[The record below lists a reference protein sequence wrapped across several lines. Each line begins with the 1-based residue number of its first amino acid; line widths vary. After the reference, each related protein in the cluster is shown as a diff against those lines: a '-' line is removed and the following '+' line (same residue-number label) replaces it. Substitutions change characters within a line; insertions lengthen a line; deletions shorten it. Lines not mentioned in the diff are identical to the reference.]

1 MTTKL
6 PPLRAGN
13 GFCEIDESERIFS
26 HKGAKN
32 HRYTYVIFPQA
43 WCTGLRRLKFQ
54 CVAPRGVGYG
64 VAIGVVSNLNANV
77 KSTAFFF
84 DEKEVGHSYNLW
96 LGNKGTQT
104 ANAVQHRY
112 KGSTWTNIDVSDNRK
127 LKSGDI
133 MEAEVDFDNRCIQFL
148 INHEEVGSPLQI
160 EQNIALYPAIAYCCK
175 KSFNHEERGPPKY
188 KLLTCGSAEEEKEA
202 QRRAEKE
209 KAARAL
215 EERERR
221 ERAEEE
227 EAKRKHELE
236 KMRLAAL
243 EQKRH
248 DEARA
253 HELKLATEQKQLQ
266 IDMEEKARALEMK
279 REKERQALAKEREET
294 MRKHA
299 LEMAEIEKAKKAQEE
314 MALRAKEEADRQAA
328 EAKAKAEADATRLAH
343 EQAAR
348 MAEIA
353 KADAA
358 QREAAKLEMA
368 KETARLAKEAK
379 ELHQKLEKERRELEA
394 TQEKERQEREEREAK
409 AKREHDLAMRK
420 QKAEEEKLKAEK
432 AREIELANQKYEREM
447 LDLKAKQ
454 EKETEE
460 RRQKAEKDKKE
471 REEKARVR
479 ILEERQK
486 RRDALR
492 EEMKTAEAEITTYNK
507 LQAKT
512 IMDLSKSEKDE
523 EILNVALTLHKEK
536 YDEDIAFIQ
545 QSINAAKSKYA
556 EAHGKIRN
564 AINQTNVDEG
574 SIPQFLNLIN
584 DGLVVSTLSDT
595 VKREELNSKLGV
607 FAELIER
614 KTKTSMSID
623 TFFTGRLAPFVK
635 YLKAQ
640 EFASMDD
647 LLCDDEK
654 DFNGIVE
661 IVEKGI
667 NKENREIKRYNT
679 KVDASNAKITQ
690 KNAEIDEKVAG
701 IDEKIA
707 AIEKKAY
714 QLREDKAKEND
725 WEKVQQTIAEID
737 QKIATIQKKIV
748 ELNAKEK
755 KDGGKEEDE
764 EKAKELKAHNAH
776 EKEDGDKGK
785 DITGIDQQI
794 AMNEK
799 TIVELNANKD
809 GAKEENKEKT
819 IGTLQKEMDELNAQK
834 AKEQEDGAKGKKMAD
849 ELSAQ
854 QEILRQ
860 KKQQKK
866 DTLKDKKELGER
878 RDPIAPIRT
887 KKMKGGPLF
896 QKLKKLCMRDLAEG
910 KRGWIT
916 KLGDDPD
923 TDVDID
929 IYFKGN
935 LASFAKYL
943 KDGDYE
949 TMEDLLCDPDEDGED
964 KFEEILD
971 IIEAGI
977 EQEEGKPL
985 KRGSSRTESGAM
997 RALKQMCLK
1006 KLAHAKGGWIEQQTQ
1021 KKEIVTAQLTEV
1033 SPCLA
1038 TFFGAMDVA
1047 VTTARKYLEYTA
1059 QNTPAQ
1065 TLAIKNADE
1074 NEKKLKAIGWESA
1087 QAITDEEEEETKDE
1101 YEDEDEDEGA
1111 LAMERVY
1118 KDRERQLAKPPE
1130 RLNEEQAGALELAR
1144 KENNALRTAVVAEMH
1159 VVNALAPQFEGGT
1172 LPFTRKTGL
1181 TLARDVETCSLQI
1194 MESQATIRSSVLI
1207 ARQLVEFKPAKPGK
1221 QAAPFWKV
1229 IDAGIVNIFNNYI
1242 EMMKIASIYFS
1253 YFVKFKAAFEY
1264 YVSCREIQKEDSD
1277 LMVATEYLQRDV
1289 KSFTAF
1295 KSKMQATVDKLT
1307 NDAKTIISDCVSK
1320 TSGAQSFKK
1329 AQEER
1334 EKATAELLRQ
1344 QKDLND
1350 KRFKLVTAF
1359 NAPHDA
1365 WKERAA
1371 ELDRLK
1377 FVKQQRD
1384 EKIQFLTRH
1393 AENANE
1399 KLLEFSNAKQD
1410 DAKEEDDP
1418 EKDIKV
1424 AVVDDAN

>member
-910 KRGWIT
+910 KRGWLK
-916 KLGDDPD
+916 KLGGDDAD
-923 TDVDID
+923 TDIPLKT
-929 IYFKGN
+929 YFKGK
-935 LASFAKYL
+935 LVPFIKYL
-943 KDGDYE
+943 EDEDYE
-949 TMEDLLCDPDEDGED
+949 TMDDILCDEEDD
-964 KFEEILD
+964 FETILK
-971 IIEAGI
+971 IIDAGI
-977 EQEEGKPL
+977 EKDNGKPL
-985 KRGSSRTESGAM
+985 KKGTSGKESGAYKE
-997 RALKQMCLK
+997 LKKMCLREF
-1006 KLAHAKGGWIEQQTQ
+1006 AAADGGWMKQQKI
-1021 KKEIVTAQLTEV
+1021 KKKQVTAQLNEY
-1033 SPCLA
+1033 SPLLA
-1038 TFFGAMDVA
+1038 TFFGEIDVA
-1047 VTTARKYLEYTA
+1047 VNEARKYLVCGKDK
-1059 QNTPAQ
+1059 TPEQ
-1065 TLAIKNADE
+1065 LLAIKNASV
-1074 NEKKLKAIGWESA
+1074 NEKKLKAIKASEEDES
-1087 QAITDEEEEETKDE
+1087 E
-1101 YEDEDEDEGA
+1101 EDEDKEENKEDAGVSEEEARELKLMKQENTAYLSAAVVRLHVVDA
-1111 LAMERVY
+1111 LAHKFE
-1118 KDRERQLAKPPE
+1118 EGEQPE
-1130 RLNEEQAGALELAR
+1130 
-1144 KENNALRTAVVAEMH
+1144 
-1159 VVNALAPQFEGGT
+1159 
-1172 LPFTRKTGL
+1172 TRKTGL

>member
-1 MTTKL
+1 M
-6 PPLRAGN
+6 AWIGN
-13 GFCEIDESERIFS
+13 I
-26 HKGAKN
+26 AK
-32 HRYTYVIFPQA
+32 RVA
-43 WCTGLRRLKFQ
+43 KVVGL
-54 CVAPRGVGYG
+54 
-64 VAIGVVSNLNANV
+64 
-77 KSTAFFF
+77 
-84 DEKEVGHSYNLW
+84 D
-96 LGNKGTQT
+96 
-104 ANAVQHRY
+104 
-112 KGSTWTNIDVSDNRK
+112 SDND
-127 LKSGDI
+127 SGARDAARRADAQRAAAERAAAERADAAKRAAKRAAADR
-133 MEAEVDFDNRCIQFL
+133 EAE
-148 INHEEVGSPLQI
+148 
-160 EQNIALYPAIAYCCK
+160 
-175 KSFNHEERGPPKY
+175 
-188 KLLTCGSAEEEKEA
+188 
-202 QRRAEKE
+202 
-209 KAARAL
+209 
-215 EERERR
+215 
-221 ERAEEE
+221 
-227 EAKRKHELE
+227 RKHELQLK
-236 KMRLAAL
+236 KMEAERAKQEAQAKAQQREAEIKAQAAQAKADQEAKELAI
-243 EQKRH
+243 K
-248 DEARA
+248 
-253 HELKLATEQKQLQ
+253 HEEEMAKLAQADAAERAAAQLKMQ
-266 IDMEEKARALEMK
+266 EEKARLE
-279 REKERQALAKEREET
+279 
-294 MRKHA
+294 
-299 LEMAEIEKAKKAQEE
+299 
-314 MALRAKEEADRQAA
+314 
-328 EAKAKAEADATRLAH
+328 
-343 EQAAR
+343 
-348 MAEIA
+348 
-353 KADAA
+353 
-358 QREAAKLEMA
+358 
-368 KETARLAKEAK
+368 KEAK
-379 ELHQKLEKERRELEA
+379 ELQQNIEKEKLELKAKLELEAKQREEAAIEAQRKYDEKVAEQKRKDEELKAEREKARAESEHAQKLE
-394 TQEKERQEREEREAK
+394 
-409 AKREHDLAMRK
+409 LA
-420 QKAEEEKLKAEK
+420 QKEEEMRQAE
-432 AREIELANQKYEREM
+432 A
-447 LDLKAKQ
+447 
-454 EKETEE
+454 E
-460 RRQKAEKDKKE
+460 RRQKEAKDKADREAAVRSAKLKE
-471 REEKARVR
+471 QEKNKAY
-479 ILEERQK
+479 L
-486 RRDALR
+486 
-492 EEMKTAEAEITTYNK
+492 EAEIKSANEEIKTCED
-507 LQAKT
+507 LQAQT
-512 IMDLSKSEKDE
+512 IKEIKITAGKEEQLKGDYLRHRAKYEQDLAVIVKKIE
-523 EILNVALTLHKEK
+523 LAAEK
-536 YDEDIAFIQ
+536 YAD
-545 QSINAAKSKYA
+545 
-556 EAHGKIRN
+556 AHGKIRD
-564 AINQTNVDEG
+564 AINGTNVDEG

-896 QKLKKLCMRDLAEG
+896 QKLKKLCMRNLAEG

-916 KLGDDPD
+916 KADDSD
-923 TDVDID
+923 TEVDID
-929 IYFKGN
+929 MYFKGK
-935 LASFAKYL
+935 LAPFAKYL
-943 KDGDYE
+943 KNEGYDA
-949 TMEDLLCDPDEDGED
+949 MEDILCEDEDE
-964 KFEEILD
+964 FEMILD

-977 EQEEGKPL
+977 AEDKGKPL
-985 KRGSSRTESGAM
+985 KKGTSGKESVAY
-997 RALKQMCLK
+997 RCLEKMCLRK
-1006 KLAHAKGGWIEQQTQ
+1006 NAGAKDGWISEQ
-1021 KKEIVTAQLTEV
+1021 KKKKKVVTAQLNEV
-1033 SPCLA
+1033 SPLLA
-1038 TFFGAMDVA
+1038 TFFGEIDVA
-1047 VTTARKYLEYTA
+1047 VNEARKYLVCGKDK
-1059 QNTPAQ
+1059 TPEQ
-1065 TLAIKNADE
+1065 LLAIKNASV
-1074 NEKKLKAIGWESA
+1074 NEKKLKAIKASEEDES
-1087 QAITDEEEEETKDE
+1087 E
-1101 YEDEDEDEGA
+1101 EDEDKEENKEDAGVSEEEARELKLMKQENTAYLSAAVVRLHVVDA
-1111 LAMERVY
+1111 LAHKFE
-1118 KDRERQLAKPPE
+1118 EGEQPE
-1130 RLNEEQAGALELAR
+1130 
-1144 KENNALRTAVVAEMH
+1144 
-1159 VVNALAPQFEGGT
+1159 
-1172 LPFTRKTGL
+1172 TRKTGL

-1418 EKDIKV
+1418 EKDIKG
-1424 AVVDDAN
+1424 AVVDDANSAAKGDAKQDDAEEEDDAKKDIKGAVVDDANSAAKGDAKQDDAEEEDDAKKDIKGAVVDDANSAAKGDEKQD